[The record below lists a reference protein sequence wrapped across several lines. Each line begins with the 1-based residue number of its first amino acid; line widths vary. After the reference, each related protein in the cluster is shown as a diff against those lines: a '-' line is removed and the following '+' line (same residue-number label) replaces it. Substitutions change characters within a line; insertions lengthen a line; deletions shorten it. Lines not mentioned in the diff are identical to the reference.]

1 MNKAKIFLI
10 SDNHFGDYDGPK
22 SVIEIFDRKFDNSA
36 QMNAKMMENWNTVV
50 GPYDIVISLG
60 DFAWLSYEMKKYA
73 DKLNGIKY
81 FILGNHDFE
90 GDRKW
95 LKEVNFQ
102 DAIFPLMSIITYK
115 NRDFVLVH
123 RPEDVPY
130 WWNGWVIH
138 GHHHTMPE
146 YPFIDGK
153 KRNINVACELVN
165 YTPVSLDWIVS
176 MNIDKV
182 KRMDSIESKP
192 IKW

>member
-130 WWNGWVIH
+130 WWNG
-138 GHHHTMPE
+138 
-146 YPFIDGK
+146 
-153 KRNINVACELVN
+153 
-165 YTPVSLDWIVS
+165 
-176 MNIDKV
+176 
-182 KRMDSIESKP
+182 
-192 IKW
+192 